1 MTCVNCGAA
10 LKEGAGFCIQCGFRV
25 TSTNPPPLAAVPV
38 PPDPPDPPP
47 LPPLPVAAVPEAPAP
62 KIPSAFL
69 TTPQPI
75 QVSGEGYKISDGP
88 AFSVLTIYLPSEQS
102 MIAESGAMVAMSANI
117 ELQSEMKG
125 GLMGALKRKL
135 AGESIFQTTFT
146 ARGGVPGEVLL
157 APPCPGD
164 IAALQLSG
172 NTYLVQSSSFLA
184 SDITLQMDT
193 KFAGAKGFFAREGLF
208 MIQISGTGRLFISSF
223 GAIVKKT
230 LAPGERYIVDT
241 GHIVAFENTVNYAL
255 RKASQQGWIRSALSG
270 EGVVAEYVG
279 PGTLY
284 LQTRNISA
292 FAGWIMPFFPNQ
304 GKSGGGGFSINLGG

>member
-1 MTCVNCGAA
+1 MACSNCGAS
-10 LKEGAGFCIQCGFRV
+10 LKEGAGFCTQCGFKV
-25 TSTNPPPLAAVPV
+25 APPSPPPPAIPPEKAAPNPPPLPAPE
-38 PPDPPDPPP
+38 PPP
-47 LPPLPVAAVPEAPAP
+47 APAP

-69 TTPQPI
+69 TTPQP
-75 QVSGEGYKISDGP
+75 VHASGEGYKITDGP
-88 AFSVLTIYLPSEQS
+88 AFSVLTIYLPAEQS
-102 MIAESGAMVAMSANI
+102 MIAEAGAMVAMSANI

-135 AGESIFQTTFT
+135 AGESLFQTTFT

-157 APPCPGD
+157 APASPGD
-164 IAALQLSG
+164 IGALQLSG

-184 SDITLQMDT
+184 CDISLQMDT

-208 MIQISGTGRLFISSF
+208 MIQMSGTGRLFISSF

-255 RKASQQGWIRSALSG
+255 RKASQQGWLRSAMSG

-284 LQTRNISA
+284 LQTRNIEA

-304 GKSGGGGFSINLGG
+304 KGGGGFSVNLGG

>member
-1 MTCVNCGAA
+1 MTCQNCGTT
-10 LKEGAGFCIQCGFRV
+10 LKEGAGFCTQCGFRV
-25 TSTNPPPLAAVPV
+25 TSTNPPPLAAVPI
-38 PPDPPDPPP
+38 PPEPPEPPP
-47 LPPLPVAAVPEAPAP
+47 PPPPVAAIPEPQAP

-69 TTPQPI
+69 TTPPPMQFT
-75 QVSGEGYKISDGP
+75 GEGYRITDGP
-88 AFSVLTIYLPSEQS
+88 AFSVLTIYLPAEQS
-102 MIAESGAMVAMSANI
+102 MIAEAGAMVAMSANI

-135 AGESIFQTTFT
+135 AGESLFQTTFT

-157 APPCPGD
+157 APASPGD

-172 NTYLVQSSSFLA
+172 NTYMVQSSSFLA
-184 SDITLQMDT
+184 SDISLQMDT

-208 MIQISGTGRLFISSF
+208 MIQIGGTGRLFLSSF

-255 RKASQQGWIRSALSG
+255 RKASQQGWLRSAMSG

-284 LQTRNISA
+284 LQTRNIEA
-292 FAGWIMPFFPNQ
+292 FASWIMPFFPNQ
-304 GKSGGGGFSINLGG
+304 KGGSGGFSINLGG

>member
-1 MTCVNCGAA
+1 MICANCGAS

-25 TSTNPPPLAAVPV
+25 SSPLAPPEPPAPPPPA
-38 PPDPPDPPP
+38 PDPPP
-47 LPPLPVAAVPEAPAP
+47 FAVEQEISAP

-69 TTPQPI
+69 TAPQPVQI
-75 QVSGEGYKISDGP
+75 SGEGYRITDGP
-88 AFSVLTIYLPSEQS
+88 AFSVLTIYLPADQS
-102 MIAESGAMVAMSANI
+102 MIAEAGAMVAMSANI

-135 AGESIFQTTFT
+135 VGESIFQTTFT

-157 APPCPGD
+157 APASPGD

-172 NTYLVQSSSFLA
+172 NTYLVQGSSFLA
-184 SDITLQMDT
+184 SDISLEMDT

-208 MIQISGTGRLFISSF
+208 MIQVSGTGKLFVSSF

-230 LAPGERYIVDT
+230 LASGERYIVDT
-241 GHIVAFENTVNYAL
+241 GHIVAFENTIQYAL

-292 FAGWIMPFFPNQ
+292 FAGWLYPFFPRQ
-304 GKSGGGGFSINLGG
+304 GKGGGFNINLGG

>member
-1 MTCVNCGAA
+1 VTAA
-10 LKEGAGFCIQCGFRV
+10 PQ
-25 TSTNPPPLAAVPV
+25 PPPPEPELQEH
-38 PPDPPDPPP
+38 DPPAVFAAPEPPP
-47 LPPLPVAAVPEAPAP
+47 PPPP

-69 TTPQPI
+69 TTPPPMQLKT
-75 QVSGEGYKISDGP
+75 GEGYVITDGP

-102 MIAESGAMVAMSANI
+102 MVAESGAMVAMSANI

-125 GLMGALKRKL
+125 GFMGALKRKL

-157 APPCPGD
+157 APASPGD
-164 IAALQLSG
+164 IAALQLQG
-172 NTYLVQSSSFLA
+172 NTYMVQSSSFLA
-184 SDITLQMDT
+184 SDISLQMDT

-255 RKASQQGWIRSALSG
+255 RKASQQGWLRSAMSG

-284 LQTRNISA
+284 LQTRNIEA
-292 FAGWIMPFFPNQ
+292 FAGWIAPFFPNQ
-304 GKSGGGGFSINLGG
+304 NKGSGGFNINLGG

>member
-1 MTCVNCGAA
+1 MTCSNCGAS
-10 LKEGAGFCIQCGFRV
+10 LKEGAGFCTQCGFRV
-25 TSTNPPPLAAVPV
+25 TSTNPPPLAAVPI
-38 PPDPPDPPP
+38 PPDPPDLQPA
-47 LPPLPVAAVPEAPAP
+47 LAAIPESPAA

-75 QVSGEGYKISDGP
+75 QISGEGYKISEGP
-88 AFSVLTIYLPSEQS
+88 AFSVLTVYLPSEQS
-102 MIAESGAMVAMSANI
+102 MVAESGAMVAMSANI

-157 APPCPGD
+157 APACPGD

-193 KFAGAKGFFAREGLF
+193 KFSGAKGFFAREGLF
-208 MIQISGTGRLFISSF
+208 MIQISGAGRLFISSF

-292 FAGWIMPFFPNQ
+292 FAGWIAPFFPNQ
-304 GKSGGGGFSINLGG
+304 NKGGGGFSVNLGG

>member
-1 MTCVNCGAA
+1 MTCSNWGAT
-10 LKEGAGFCIQCGFRV
+10 LKEGAGFCTQCGFQVIVSPPPLAVVSEEIIDRDPPP
-25 TSTNPPPLAAVPV
+25 PPPLAAIPE
-38 PPDPPDPPP
+38 P
-47 LPPLPVAAVPEAPAP
+47 AA

-75 QVSGEGYKISDGP
+75 QLSGEGYKISDGP
-88 AFSVLTIYLPSEQS
+88 AFSVLTVYLPPEQS

-157 APPCPGD
+157 APSCPGD

-184 SDITLQMDT
+184 SDITLQ
-193 KFAGAKGFFAREGLF
+193 
-208 MIQISGTGRLFISSF
+208 
-223 GAIVKKT
+223 
-230 LAPGERYIVDT
+230 
-241 GHIVAFENTVNYAL
+241 
-255 RKASQQGWIRSALSG
+255 
-270 EGVVAEYVG
+270 
-279 PGTLY
+279 
-284 LQTRNISA
+284 
-292 FAGWIMPFFPNQ
+292 
-304 GKSGGGGFSINLGG
+304 

>member
-1 MTCVNCGAA
+1 MTCSNCGAS
-10 LKEGAGFCIQCGFRV
+10 LKEGAAFCIQCGFKV
-25 TSTNPPPLAAVPV
+25 TVSPPPLVEV
-38 PPDPPDPPP
+38 SEESFDRDPPP
-47 LPPLPVAAVPEAPAP
+47 PPPIAATPEPAAP

-69 TTPQPI
+69 TTPPPMQFT
-75 QVSGEGYKISDGP
+75 GEGYKITDGP
-88 AFSVLTIYLPSEQS
+88 AFSVLTIYLPAEQS

-135 AGESIFQTTFT
+135 AGESLFQTTFT

-157 APPCPGD
+157 APASPGD
-164 IAALQLSG
+164 IAALQLQG

-184 SDITLQMDT
+184 SDISLQMDT

-208 MIQISGTGRLFISSF
+208 MIQMSGTGRLFISSF

-255 RKASQQGWIRSALSG
+255 RKASQQGWLRSAMSG

-284 LQTRNISA
+284 LQTRNIEA

-304 GKSGGGGFSINLGG
+304 KGGSGGFSINLGG

>member
-1 MTCVNCGAA
+1 MSCTNCGAI
-10 LKEGAGFCIQCGFRV
+10 LKDGAGFCTQCGFRV
-25 TSTNPPPLAAVPV
+25 STNPAPLAAVPIL
-38 PPDPPDPPP
+38 PDPPDPPP
-47 LPPLPVAAVPEAPAP
+47 PPLAAIPEAPPA

-69 TTPQPI
+69 TTPPPI
-75 QVSGEGYKISDGP
+75 QFTGEGYKITDGP
-88 AFSVLTIYLPSEQS
+88 AFSVLTVYLPAEQS

-117 ELQSEMKG
+117 ELHSEMKG

-157 APPCPGD
+157 APASPGD
-164 IAALQLSG
+164 IAALQLQGS
-172 NTYLVQSSSFLA
+172 TYLVQSSSFLA
-184 SDITLQMDT
+184 SDISLQMDT

-208 MIQISGTGRLFISSF
+208 MIQISGTGRLFLSSF

-255 RKASQQGWIRSALSG
+255 RKASQQGWLRSAMSG

-284 LQTRNISA
+284 LQTRNIEA
-292 FAGWIMPFFPNQ
+292 FAGWIAPFFPNQ
-304 GKSGGGGFSINLGG
+304 NKGSGGFNINLGG

>member
-1 MTCVNCGAA
+1 MACSNCGAS
-10 LKEGAGFCIQCGFRV
+10 LKEGAGFCTQCGFKV
-25 TSTNPPPLAAVPV
+25 APPSPPPAIPPEKAAPNPPPLPAPE
-38 PPDPPDPPP
+38 PPP
-47 LPPLPVAAVPEAPAP
+47 APAP

-69 TTPQPI
+69 TTPQP
-75 QVSGEGYKISDGP
+75 VHASGEGYKITDGP
-88 AFSVLTIYLPSEQS
+88 AFSVLTIYLPAEQS
-102 MIAESGAMVAMSANI
+102 MIAEAGAMVAMSANI

-135 AGESIFQTTFT
+135 AGESLFQTTFT

-157 APPCPGD
+157 APASPGD
-164 IAALQLSG
+164 IGALQLSG

-184 SDITLQMDT
+184 CDISLQMDT

-208 MIQISGTGRLFISSF
+208 MIQMSGTGRLFISSF

-255 RKASQQGWIRSALSG
+255 RKASQQGWLRSAMSG

-284 LQTRNISA
+284 LQTRNIEA

-304 GKSGGGGFSINLGG
+304 KGGGGFSVNLGG